1 MAKHS
6 YDCAGMATKYGVL
19 CGDGR
24 TIMPGAFKEQ
34 DGAEVPVVWM
44 HQHNDIGNVLGHA
57 LLKSCPEGV
66 RAYVTFNDTE
76 QGQKART
83 IVKNRDI
90 TSFSIWADHL
100 SYAGD
105 RSRGNVAHGIIR
117 ELSLVLAG
125 ANPDAHIEE
134 VMAHDSEDSD
144 IGVIYNDPGSINYDS
159 GEFEDVL
166 EHSAEIKEE
175 PEMAEEKKPT
185 EIKKTSSENEK
196 TVKDVVESMTEEQR
210 NVMYALI
217 GAAMDSDSEDVERN
231 KNTKEEPEMI
241 KHNVFD
247 QNAPTQNEDVLSHD
261 AMATIIDNAKKGRLT
276 LKEAT
281 EDYLEHSAGDYGIKD
296 IGKLF
301 PEYHELNTPPKFI
314 DRDQTAVG
322 IIMAGVKHVPFSRVK
337 TSFADITSD
346 EARARG
352 YTKGKK
358 KIEEVFTLLKR
369 TTDPQTVYKKQKF
382 DRDDIIDIT
391 DFDVV
396 AWVKG
401 EMRGKLDEEIARAI
415 MVGDGRSPADD
426 SKISAEH
433 IRPIWTDDKLFTI
446 NRQIEKGSS
455 DANLV
460 NNIMDDAIRARK
472 EYRGSGNPAFFTTED
487 VLAEM
492 LLLKDKNGRRIY
504 KSVDELAT
512 AMRVSRIV
520 TSPLFENQK
529 REVEHSETQ
538 KKDVYTLQGIIVN
551 LADYTVGADKGGAVA
566 LFDGFDIDYNQYKY
580 LIETRCSGALT
591 VPKSAIV
598 FETMETV
605 STTADTNSHSDA
617 A

>member
-1 MAKHS
+1 
-6 YDCAGMATKYGVL
+6 
-19 CGDGR
+19 
-24 TIMPGAFKEQ
+24 
-34 DGAEVPVVWM
+34 
-44 HQHNDIGNVLGHA
+44 
-57 LLKSCPEGV
+57 
-66 RAYVTFNDTE
+66 
-76 QGQKART
+76 
-83 IVKNRDI
+83 
-90 TSFSIWADHL
+90 
-100 SYAGD
+100 
-105 RSRGNVAHGIIR
+105 
-117 ELSLVLAG
+117 
-125 ANPDAHIEE
+125 
-134 VMAHDSEDSD
+134 
-144 IGVIYNDPGSINYDS
+144 
-159 GEFEDVL
+159 
-166 EHSAEIKEE
+166 
-175 PEMAEEKKPT
+175 MAEEKKPT
-185 EIKKTSSENEK
+185 EIKKTASENEK

-217 GAAMDSDSEDVERN
+217 GAAMDSESEDVEPN
-231 KNTKEEPEMI
+231 KNNEEEPEMI

-247 QNAPTQNEDVLSHD
+247 QNAPTQTEDVLSHD
-261 AMATIIDNAKKGRLT
+261 AMATIIDDAKKGRLT

-337 TSFADITSD
+337 TSFADITAD

-401 EMRGKLDEEIARAI
+401 EMRGKLNEEIARAI

-426 SKISAEH
+426 SKISTEH

-455 DANLV
+455 DADLV

-566 LFDGFDIDYNQYKY
+566 LFDDFDIDYNQYKY

-605 STTADTNSHSDA
+605 STAVA